1 MMTPAATKIAGT
13 AALAG
18 LLMLAGASSSVAQVQ
33 TAMDADNGYPPRY
46 CAPSGVS
53 SDQQDVYCEGWRII
67 RKGW

>member
-1 MMTPAATKIAGT
+1 
-13 AALAG
+13 
-18 LLMLAGASSSVAQVQ
+18 MLAGASSSVAQVQ